1 MTGNGA
7 VVLTWRRNQKISITG
22 KGERDMKRIL
32 TIYAVVTTVFIL
44 GIVAILHSGQALSPA
59 PVSVAHAAQAAGASI
74 WAAVWQNLKDPLAHL
89 LIQFIVI
96 IAATRIVGGLFSRF
110 GQPAVIGEMLA
121 GILLG
126 PSLLGWLSPGAF
138 TFIFPKESLGL
149 LQLFSQIGVCL
160 FMFVVGLELDVSNLR
175 RRAQTAIVVSHSSI
189 MVPFLLGSA
198 AALLLYRHY
207 SAPGTSFVSFA
218 LFMGIAMSIT
228 AFPVLAR
235 ILGDRGLTQTPLGV
249 TALTCAAV
257 DDASAWAI
265 LAFIVAIAKA
275 TGLIPTLVNLGLL
288 IVYVLVMIFAV
299 RPVLARLLTV
309 ERLKSRGALG
319 AIAAIL
325 LVMTASALAT
335 QAIGIHALFGAF
347 LAGAVMPRDKAFH
360 EYLSVRL
367 ENFSTVFLLPLFFA
381 FSGLRTQVNVLNDA
395 GSWLVVGGIVL
406 VAVTGKIAG
415 SMIPARLTGMS
426 WRESF
431 QLGALMN
438 TRGLVELIA
447 LNIGYDLGILP
458 PRIFS
463 MLVLMALVTTFMTGP
478 LLSLANRLGRRDAPA
493 SAMIA

>member
-1 MTGNGA
+1 
-7 VVLTWRRNQKISITG
+7 
-22 KGERDMKRIL
+22 
-32 TIYAVVTTVFIL
+32 
-44 GIVAILHSGQALSPA
+44 
-59 PVSVAHAAQAAGASI
+59 
-74 WAAVWQNLKDPLAHL
+74 

-96 IAATRIVGGLFSRF
+96 IVATRCVGSLFTRV

-126 PSLLGWLSPGAF
+126 PSLLGWLSPQAF
-138 TFIFPKESLGL
+138 GFVFAKPSLGV

-160 FMFVVGLELDVSNLR
+160 FMFVVGLELDVGNLR
-175 RRAQTAIVVSHSSI
+175 KRAQTAIVVSHSSI
-189 MVPFLLGSA
+189 MVPYLLGAA
-198 AALLLYRHY
+198 AALLLYRDFA
-207 SAPGTSFVSFA
+207 APGTSFVSFA

-235 ILGDRGLTQTPLGV
+235 ILSDRGLTKTPLGA

-265 LAFIVAIAKA
+265 LAFVVAIAKA
-275 TGLIPTLVNLGLL
+275 TGLVSTLVNLGLL
-288 IVYVLVMIFAV
+288 VVYVLVMLFMV
-299 RPVLARLLTV
+299 RPFLARVLTV
-309 ERLKSRGALG
+309 ERLQSRGALG
-319 AIAAIL
+319 TIAAIL
-325 LVMTASALAT
+325 VVMTASAFTT

-347 LAGAVMPRDKAFH
+347 LAGAIMPRDKAFFEH
-360 EYLSVRL
+360 LSVRL

-381 FSGLRTQVNVLNDA
+381 FSGLRTQVNMLNDVTA
-395 GSWLVVGGIVL
+395 WVVVAGIVA
-406 VAVTGKIAG
+406 VAVTGKVVG
-415 SMIPARLTGMS
+415 SMVPARLTGMS
-426 WRESF
+426 WSESF

-478 LLSLANRLGRRDAPA
+478 LLSLANRMRGRDIVAAPA
-493 SAMIA
+493 L